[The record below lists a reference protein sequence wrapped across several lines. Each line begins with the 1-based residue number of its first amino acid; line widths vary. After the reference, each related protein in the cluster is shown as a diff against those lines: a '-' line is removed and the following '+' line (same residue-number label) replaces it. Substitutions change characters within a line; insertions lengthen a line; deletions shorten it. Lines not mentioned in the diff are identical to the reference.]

1 MQTNKQSNKSLTDR
15 FGDNL
20 VQALDALS
28 YGAAKNIA
36 GAIFLFS
43 S

>member
-1 MQTNKQSNKSLTDR
+1 MNVQSRKSLTDR

-20 VQALDALS
+20 VQALDVLS
-28 YGAAKNIA
+28 YGAAKNMD